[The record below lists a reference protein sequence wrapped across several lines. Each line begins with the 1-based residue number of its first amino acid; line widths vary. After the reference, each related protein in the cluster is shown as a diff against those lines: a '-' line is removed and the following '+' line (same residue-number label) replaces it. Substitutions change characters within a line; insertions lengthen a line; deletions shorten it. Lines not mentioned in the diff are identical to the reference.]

1 MGPQKLSRAQLSV
14 SKKWAVGPQSPTV
27 WGPTVRGPI
36 CREPTI
42 MNVRAYCTNLNV
54 CIMTF
59 LRYLEDLTQ
68 NFYTSAEGINFADSP
83 HASKVKFSFV
93 LFNSKGDQQLG

>member
-14 SKKWAVGPQSPTV
+14 SKKWTVGPQGAIV
-27 WGPTVRGPI
+27 WDPTVRGPI
-36 CREPTI
+36 CLEPTI
-42 MNVRAYCTNLNV
+42 MNVCVCCTNLKV

-59 LRYLEDLTQ
+59 LRYLEDLTK

-83 HASKVKFSFV
+83 QASKVKFSVV